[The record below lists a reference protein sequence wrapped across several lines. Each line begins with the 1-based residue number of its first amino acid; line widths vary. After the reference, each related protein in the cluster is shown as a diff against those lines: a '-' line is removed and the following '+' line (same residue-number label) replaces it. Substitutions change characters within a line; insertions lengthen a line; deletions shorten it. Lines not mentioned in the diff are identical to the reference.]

1 MSRSAAGKRQTPVR
15 ARLPRRSQ
23 DSRCIARERR
33 GLSGIG
39 RVLPERGASAGQV
52 IRGNYHLHSPERG
65 VGKVDVDVSLSKLP
79 SQLAERAG
87 PILDIGHQHL
97 ALVGDPDPGTLQRLP
112 APGNGS
118 VIEEQMG
125 DTPALTG
132 ERREAADTDADFASD
147 LPQPGELSWPVFENH
162 SQVRGH
168 RIFDHAIWSAP
179 GKLVVAKALQP
190 ATRDKD
196 QYACRHARAV
206 RCACLPVPRCCRWMN
221 LAFVLTR

>member
-1 MSRSAAGKRQTPVR
+1 MSTIAGRSSSVPGPISTGSSSAG
-15 ARLPRRSQ
+15 A
-23 DSRCIARERR
+23 CARERP

-39 RVLPERGASAGQV
+39 RGLPERGARAGQV
-52 IRGNYHLHSPERG
+52 IGGNHDLHSPERG
-65 VGKVDVDVSLSKLP
+65 VSKVDVDVSLSKLP
-79 SQLAERAG
+79 GQLAERAG
-87 PILDIGHQHL
+87 AILDIGHQHL

-147 LPQPGELSWPVFENH
+147 LPQPGKLSWPVFENH

-206 RCACLPVPRCCRWMN
+206 RCACLPVPRRC
-221 LAFVLTR
+221 